1 MQPLHAAPRQSIQA
15 ATSGFGS
22 LQLLRQRAKKI
33 RPGRA
38 HPTSQFRPGRVRPQA
53 DWSLIFM
60 RPGSAVENR
69 WKRFTCLA
77 EAWSLL
83 PPLPHLTSGLAAPCQ
98 GSLHGGVF
106 FFGALCA
113 ILIFRMD

>member
-1 MQPLHAAPRQSIQA
+1 
-15 ATSGFGS
+15 
-22 LQLLRQRAKKI
+22 
-33 RPGRA
+33 
-38 HPTSQFRPGRVRPQA
+38 
-53 DWSLIFM
+53 M

-69 WKRFTCLA
+69 WKQFTCLA

-113 ILIFRMD
+113 ILIFRMG